1 MKRKAISEYQSHE
14 KAQPMAEMK
23 YSTPM
28 SCRAPRRPLRSP
40 RIPAN
45 NAPTMVPQSALAT
58 VKPSARSERWNV
70 SVSARVVPAM
80 TAVSNPNSNP
90 PTVLRTT
97 WESSFIASPRAWA
110 VEAKRI
116 LLYQR
121 PGRNQSRRGSGRAWM
136 GRRHTPRS
144 TRAIRQRC
152 EERAR
157 IRARRRDRRGCAQPR
172 RAGRR
177 HA

>member
-1 MKRKAISEYQSHE
+1 MYIGPSTEEPPMPRPPMKRKATSEYQSHE

-45 NAPTMVPQSALAT
+45 NAPTMVPHSALAT
-58 VKPSARSERWNV
+58 VKPSARSERWKV
-70 SVSARVVPAM
+70 SVRARVVPAM
-80 TAVSNPNSNP
+80 TAVSNPNSKP
-90 PTVLRTT
+90 PSAATTVLRTT
-97 WESSFIASPRAWA
+97 WESSFIGSPRAWA

-121 PGRNQSRRGSGRAWM
+121 RGARLIPRGDERGASVGRAWGERGASVGTY
-136 GRRHTPRS
+136 GR
-144 TRAIRQRC
+144 
-152 EERAR
+152 
-157 IRARRRDRRGCAQPR
+157 
-172 RAGRR
+172 
-177 HA
+177 